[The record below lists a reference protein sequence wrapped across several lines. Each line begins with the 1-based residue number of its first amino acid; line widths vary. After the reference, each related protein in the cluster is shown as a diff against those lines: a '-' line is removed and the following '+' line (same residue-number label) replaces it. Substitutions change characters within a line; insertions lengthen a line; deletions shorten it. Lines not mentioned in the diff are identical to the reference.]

1 MIFFIIFVYT
11 SINQSKSTTSNQSRV
26 IYIYAVMNKND
37 NNLMIPSVTNTN
49 TAYVKSSHFSPQPKL
64 EKIKTL
70 SYSVMWKYGD
80 KPRDDFV
87 EVIKVDKNVVKLS
100 RWTTFKSFH
109 FPEGAI
115 VIGFRGR
122 RDYKDG
128 NCEGIMCR
136 KWCSEVKAFTLF
148 IFTIS
153 NGYNGTFSEKDFETI
168 EHVNHSEFTFYNSD
182 AVKNI
187 KSELR

>member
-1 MIFFIIFVYT
+1 LIFFILFIYYT
-11 SINQSKSTTSNQSRV
+11 VRHISHIKEIRPV
-26 IYIYAVMNKND
+26 IYIYALMNKND
-37 NNLMIPSVTNTN
+37 DTIATNTN
-49 TAYVKSSHFSPQPKL
+49 GVECVELSNLSSQPQPELK
-64 EKIKTL
+64 EKIF
-70 SYSVMWKYGD
+70 SYSVIWKYGD
-80 KPRDDFV
+80 KPRDDCI
-87 EVIKVDKNVVKLS
+87 EVTKMDKKVVKIG

-115 VIGFRGR
+115 VTGFRGR

-128 NCEGIMCR
+128 KCEGIMCC
-136 KWCSEVKAFTLF
+136 KWCSEKKAFISF

-168 EHVNHSEFTFYNSD
+168 EPVNQTEFISCNPH

-187 KSELR
+187 KNQLR

>member
-1 MIFFIIFVYT
+1 
-11 SINQSKSTTSNQSRV
+11 
-26 IYIYAVMNKND
+26 MNKECSGCALPD
-37 NNLMIPSVTNTN
+37 PDITKTSERIFTYSVTR
-49 TAYVKSSHFSPQPKL
+49 
-64 EKIKTL
+64 
-70 SYSVMWKYGD
+70 KYGD
-80 KPRDDFV
+80 KPRDDCI
-87 EVIKVDKNVVKLS
+87 EITNSNNRVIKLS

-115 VIGFRGR
+115 VTGFRGR

-128 NCEGIMCR
+128 KCEGIMCC
-136 KWCSEVKAFTLF
+136 KWCSEKKMFISF

-168 EHVNHSEFTFYNSD
+168 ELVNQSEFTFYNSD

>member
-1 MIFFIIFVYT
+1 MAKEPGT
-11 SINQSKSTTSNQSRV
+11 STVADLAIINQRTFG
-26 IYIYAVMNKND
+26 Y
-37 NNLMIPSVTNTN
+37 SVT
-49 TAYVKSSHFSPQPKL
+49 
-64 EKIKTL
+64 
-70 SYSVMWKYGD
+70 WKYGD
-80 KPRDDFV
+80 KPRDDCI
-87 EVIKVDKNVVKLS
+87 EVTKSNNKIVILS

-115 VIGFRGR
+115 VTGFRGR

-128 NCEGIMCR
+128 KCEGIMCC
-136 KWCSEVKAFTLF
+136 KWCPEKKIFISF

-168 EHVNHSEFTFYNSD
+168 EPVNHSEFTFYNSD

>member
-1 MIFFIIFVYT
+1 
-11 SINQSKSTTSNQSRV
+11 
-26 IYIYAVMNKND
+26 MNKEIAITVIAAPPD
-37 NNLMIPSVTNTN
+37 LSERVFGFSV
-49 TAYVKSSHFSPQPKL
+49 
-64 EKIKTL
+64 I
-70 SYSVMWKYGD
+70 WKYGE
-80 KPRDDFV
+80 KPRDDCI
-87 EVIKVDKNVVKLS
+87 EVAKSNNKVVKLT

-115 VIGFRGR
+115 VTGFRGR

-128 NCEGIMCR
+128 KCEGIMCCR
-136 KWCSEVKAFTLF
+136 WCSEKKTFASF

-168 EHVNHSEFTFYNSD
+168 EPVNQSEFTFYNAD

-187 KSELR
+187 KNELK